1 MCGGDC
7 IGSKLSLCWEIAT
20 GAGCLFPLAM
30 LTALLRWQVDQYT
43 KEDLDVWN
51 FALTEQDMVALNAIG
66 GAQ

>member
-1 MCGGDC
+1 
-7 IGSKLSLCWEIAT
+7 
-20 GAGCLFPLAM
+20 M